1 MKLLFQEPE
10 SEALS
15 RWLSAREDLP
25 KVTSQISVVEAV
37 RVCLRLDTAVEPT
50 ARSLLAGLDLVPL
63 SATVLDSATHVGTA
77 SLRSLDAVQLATA
90 LWFGLISRRLL
101 RTTDDGWR
109 RPSWS
114 ASRWL
119 AQPEPSLRAGGWGRP
134 RERSR

>member
-1 MKLLFQEPE
+1 MIYLDSSALVKLLFQEPE

-25 KVTSQISVVEAV
+25 KVTSQISVVEVV

-63 SATVLDSATHVGTA
+63 SATVVDSATHVGSA

-90 LWFGLISRRLL
+90 LSVRADLEAVVAYDRRLL
-101 RTTDDGWR
+101 EAAELERL
-109 RPSWS
+109 PV
-114 ASRWL
+114 ASP
-119 AQPEPSLRAGGWGRP
+119 A
-134 RERSR
+134 